1 MLKLLMIGDVFGSPG
16 RRCLKSV
23 LPGLRQRLGV
33 DLVIANGENASGGLG
48 LSASVAAEIFTH
60 GVGVIT
66 TGNHVWRYKDLR
78 QVLDEEPRII
88 RPANYPGEAPG
99 KGWTVATTKSGRR
112 VGVMN
117 LEGRVFMNPLEDP
130 FRAADEI
137 LAGPLKALK
146 VILVDMHG
154 EATSEKQALGRYLD
168 GRVSAV
174 LGTHTHVP
182 TADERILAGG
192 TAYQSDVGLTG
203 PYESVIGMDPATA
216 TFRLREFRPLPFKV
230 AGGPAAMDA
239 TLVTID
245 ETTGRATA
253 IERVHEKLG

>member
-1 MLKLLMIGDVFGSPG
+1 M
-16 RRCLKSV
+16 
-23 LPGLRQRLGV
+23 

-48 LSASVAAEIFTH
+48 LSASVAGEIFTY

-78 QVLDEEPRII
+78 PLLEQEPRLI
-88 RPANYPGEAPG
+88 RPANYPGDAPG

-112 VGVMN
+112 VGVIN

-137 LAGPLKALK
+137 LAGPLKALR

-182 TADERILAGG
+182 TADERILPHG

-203 PYESVIGMDPATA
+203 PYDSVIGMDPADRHRPPA
-216 TFRLREFRPLPFKV
+216 RASAPALQGGQWHRRL
-230 AGGPAAMDA
+230 MDA
-239 TLVTID
+239 TLVTVD
-245 ETTGRATA
+245 EATGKATA
-253 IERVHEKLG
+253 VERVHEKLG

>member
-1 MLKLLMIGDVFGSPG
+1 MLNILMIGDVFGSPG
-16 RRCLKSV
+16 RRCLKSI
-23 LPGLRQRLGV
+23 LPGLRQRLEL
-33 DLVIANGENASGGLG
+33 DLVVANGENASGGLG
-48 LSASVAAEIFTH
+48 LSASVASELFSY

-66 TGNHVWRYKDLR
+66 TGNHVWRYKDLHP
-78 QVLDEEPRII
+78 VLEEEPRII

-99 KGWTVATTKSGRR
+99 KGWTLAQTKSGRR
-112 VGVMN
+112 VGVIN
-117 LEGRVFMNPLEDP
+117 LEGRVFMNPLDDP

-137 LAGPLKALK
+137 LAGPLKQVK

-182 TADERILAGG
+182 TADERILGGG

-203 PYESVIGMDPATA
+203 PYDSVIGMDPKTA
-216 TFRLREFRPLPFKV
+216 LARLRTQRPLPFKV
-230 AGGPAAMDA
+230 AAGPSAMDA
-239 TLVTID
+239 TLLTID

-253 IERVHEKLG
+253 IQRVHEKLG

>member
-1 MLKLLMIGDVFGSPG
+1 MNILMIGDVFGAPG
-16 RRCLKSV
+16 RRCLKSL

-33 DLVIANGENASGGLG
+33 ELVVANGENAAGGLG
-48 LSASVAAEIFTH
+48 LSARVAQEMFSY

-66 TGNHVWRYKDLR
+66 TGNHVWRYKDLHPM
-78 QVLDEEPRII
+78 LEDEPRLL

-99 KGWTVATTKSGRR
+99 RGWTLAQTKSGRR
-112 VGVMN
+112 VGVIN

-137 LAGPLKALK
+137 LAGPLRRVKI
-146 VILVDMHG
+146 ILVDMHG
-154 EATSEKQALGRYLD
+154 EATSEKQAMGRYLD

-174 LGTHTHVP
+174 LGTHTHVA

-216 TFRLREFRPLPFKV
+216 TARLRTLRPLPFKV
-230 AGGPAAMDA
+230 APGPAAMDA
-239 TLVTID
+239 TLVSID
-245 ETTGRATA
+245 EATGKATA
-253 IERVHEKLG
+253 IQRVHEPL

>member
-1 MLKLLMIGDVFGSPG
+1 MLKILMIGDIFGSPG

-23 LPGLRQRLGV
+23 LPGLRQRLEL
-33 DLVIANGENASGGLG
+33 DLVVANGENASGGLG
-48 LSASVAAEIFTH
+48 LSASVAAEIFSH

-66 TGNHVWRYKDLR
+66 TGNHVWRYKDLK
-78 QVLDEEPRII
+78 QVLEDEPRII
-88 RPANYPGEAPG
+88 RPANYPGDAPG
-99 KGWTVATTKSGRR
+99 KGWTVGQTKSGRR
-112 VGVMN
+112 VGVIN

-182 TADERILAGG
+182 TADERILPGG

-216 TFRLREFRPLPFKV
+216 TSRLREFRPLPFKV
-230 AGGPAAMDA
+230 ASGPAAMDA

-245 ETTGRATA
+245 ETTGKATA
-253 IERVHEKLG
+253 IQRVHEKLG